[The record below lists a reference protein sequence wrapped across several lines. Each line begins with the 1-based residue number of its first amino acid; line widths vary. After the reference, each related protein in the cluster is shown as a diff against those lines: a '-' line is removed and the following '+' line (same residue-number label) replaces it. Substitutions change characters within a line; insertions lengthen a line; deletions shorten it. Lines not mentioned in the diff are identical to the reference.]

1 MCVLTQHCKDDKR
14 TAFTT
19 THKAQIVSTTKTP
32 PPTHKRLYYSKD
44 ELSSRVVVEFYH
56 RRPNRERRERCEGR
70 VVFFVAVFIARVKM
84 CTRPLFA
91 VISLRLEFDFF
102 FCAREEEVPWKE
114 DGRDRWRNVDARETG
129 RIERVG
135 KSRDE
140 VSDRRGRL
148 GRLRAAFRLL
158 SPSSRVWG
166 CVRQKMRWAF
176 SG

>member
-1 MCVLTQHCKDDKR
+1 
-14 TAFTT
+14 
-19 THKAQIVSTTKTP
+19 
-32 PPTHKRLYYSKD
+32 
-44 ELSSRVVVEFYH
+44 
-56 RRPNRERRERCEGR
+56 
-70 VVFFVAVFIARVKM
+70 M

-114 DGRDRWRNVDARETG
+114 DGRDRWRDVDARETG

-148 GRLRAAFRLL
+148 GRRRAAFRLL
-158 SPSSRVWG
+158 SPSLGVCSPKDE
-166 CVRQKMRWAF
+166 KMGIFWIKQN
-176 SG
+176 